1 MNWGINSHKHELE
14 RIIALVQDIDKKP
27 EISKEI
33 DMEAKFWEKPLA
45 ELSRKEWEALCDGC
59 GLCCINKVEDEDT
72 GEIFFTN
79 VACNL
84 LDLKTCQCRHYP
96 TRHEYVPECIELS
109 IKDIDLFGWLP
120 QTCAYR
126 LRHENQPLPSWH
138 YLISG
143 DRTYVQKQK
152 ALKGIPLIH
161 ERQMKMHKSLEDYVV
176 DELSDL

>member
-1 MNWGINSHKHELE
+1 
-14 RIIALVQDIDKKP
+14 
-27 EISKEI
+27 
-33 DMEAKFWEKPLA
+33 MEAKFWEKSLA